1 MRDAAPVDMLASIS
15 ISETKDLAVSQFEA
29 DNVRAETIMTE
40 QRELLDGKLP
50 GGDKTMQ
57 NERPQ
62 AIIDND

>member
-1 MRDAAPVDMLASIS
+1 MASIS

-29 DNVRAETIMTE
+29 DNVHAETIMTE

-50 GGDKTMQ
+50 GGDRTMQ
-57 NERPQ
+57 NELPE